1 MAQII
6 GLTGGIASGKST
18 IASFF
23 KDEGIPVIETDQ
35 IAKTILQPGS
45 DAFNKVV
52 KHFGEEILLSEGII
66 NRKALGERI
75 FKDEHE
81 RDILNQIVHP
91 EVRIITQSKADVL
104 KKEGHAIIVIDVP
117 LLFEAGFDQD
127 VDQTLVIS
135 VPKDI
140 QIERLMA
147 RDGIEKAYALKKINA
162 QMPLK
167 EKRKRADFV
176 IDNRGSILDTK
187 NQFNEVLKALKEA

>member
-45 DAFNKVV
+45 DAFSAVV

-81 RDILNQIVHP
+81 RDILNQIIHP

-127 VDQTLVIS
+127 VDQTLVVS

-147 RDGIEKAYALKKINA
+147 RDGIEKAYALKKTNA

>member
-45 DAFNKVV
+45 DAFNEVV

>member
-45 DAFNKVV
+45 DAFNEVV

-75 FKDEHE
+75 FKDDHE

-127 VDQTLVIS
+127 VDQTLVVS

-147 RDGIEKAYALKKINA
+147 RDGIEKAYALKKTNA

>member
-1 MAQII
+1 MAQIV

-18 IASFF
+18 VASFF
-23 KDEGIPVIETDQ
+23 KDADIPVIETDH
-35 IAKTILQPGS
+35 IAKTILQPGT
-45 DAFNKVV
+45 DAFSAVV
-52 KHFGEEILLSEGII
+52 DHFGDDILLSEGII
-66 NRKALGERI
+66 NRKALGNRI
-75 FKDEHE
+75 FKDENE
-81 RDILNQIVHP
+81 RNILNQIVHP
-91 EVRIITQSKADVL
+91 EVRTITQSKADVL
-104 KKEGHAIIVIDVP
+104 KKEGHALIVIDVP

-127 VDQTLVIS
+127 VDVTLVIS
-135 VPKDI
+135 IPKEI

-147 RDGIEKAYALKKINA
+147 RDGIERAYALKKINA

>member
-1 MAQII
+1 MAHII

-23 KDEGIPVIETDQ
+23 KDSGFPVIETDQ

-45 DAFNKVV
+45 DAFNAVV

-75 FKDEHE
+75 FKDERE

-91 EVRIITQSKADVL
+91 EVRTITQSKADVL

-127 VDQTLVIS
+127 VDLTLVIS
-135 VPKDI
+135 VPKEI

-187 NQFNEVLKALKEA
+187 NQFNELLKALKEA

>member
-45 DAFNKVV
+45 DAFNEVV

-127 VDQTLVIS
+127 VDQTLVVS